1 MLLLF
6 LGRNGRGVKQD
17 KENNAER
24 KQLGEGWGSR
34 EGTKD
39 KRKKKKKK
47 EGETLFQAVKMNLHK
62 FLFLFFE
69 EYLHKS
75 MGE

>member
-1 MLLLF
+1 MQRENSWERDGEAGKEQKIK
-6 LGRNGRGVKQD
+6 GR
-17 KENNAER
+17 
-24 KQLGEGWGSR
+24 
-34 EGTKD
+34 
-39 KRKKKKKK
+39 KKKKK